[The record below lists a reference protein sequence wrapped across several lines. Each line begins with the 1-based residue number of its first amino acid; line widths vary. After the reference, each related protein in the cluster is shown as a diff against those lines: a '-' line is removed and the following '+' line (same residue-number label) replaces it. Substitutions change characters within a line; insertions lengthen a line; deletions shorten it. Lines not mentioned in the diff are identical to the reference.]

1 MIVASMTVT
10 LFRSPCLSVLTSL
23 GRLSLQTILSHI
35 WSNDVYSDPHARYNN
50 VRVHLR
56 LTFLFDR
63 HVLAKALKLQTRG
76 KHPFF
81 PAALAAALVAA
92 TLIAGAVQLLVL
104 L

>member
-1 MIVASMTVT
+1 M
-10 LFRSPCLSVLTSL
+10 
-23 GRLSLQTILSHI
+23 
-35 WSNDVYSDPHARYNN
+35 YSDPHARYNN

-76 KHPFF
+76 NHPLF
-81 PAALAAALVAA
+81 PAALAAAAAAAALVAA
-92 TLIAGAVQLLVL
+92 ALIAGAVQLLVL

>member
-1 MIVASMTVT
+1 M
-10 LFRSPCLSVLTSL
+10 
-23 GRLSLQTILSHI
+23 
-35 WSNDVYSDPHARYNN
+35 YSDPHARYNN

-76 KHPFF
+76 YHPLF
-81 PAALAAALVAA
+81 PAALATAAAAAAAAAALVAA
-92 TLIAGAVQLLVL
+92 ALIAGAVQLLVL

>member
-1 MIVASMTVT
+1 
-10 LFRSPCLSVLTSL
+10 
-23 GRLSLQTILSHI
+23 
-35 WSNDVYSDPHARYNN
+35 VYSDPHARYNN

-76 KHPFF
+76 NHPLF
-81 PAALAAALVAA
+81 PAALAAAAAAAALVAA
-92 TLIAGAVQLLVL
+92 ALIAGAVQLLVL